1 MIRDN
6 VLFSSGLLSR
16 ELGGPSVKPY
26 QPEGIWEAIVV
37 GDKGRGE
44 TTYKQDQGEKL
55 YRRSLYTY
63 WRKTIPPPSMLTFD
77 AAMKETCEVRRVR
90 TSTPLQALTL
100 LNDPQVLEAARVLAA
115 RLVAD
120 ASLSDEQKIVHA
132 FRKIL
137 TRRPTEKE
145 VAILGQ
151 GYGEELARFR
161 AAPEKARK
169 LLQAGEYPQNATD
182 PVRCAALMQVVSMIY
197 NLDEAISKS

>member
-1 MIRDN
+1 
-6 VLFSSGLLSR
+6 
-16 ELGGPSVKPY
+16 
-26 QPEGIWEAIVV
+26 
-37 GDKGRGE
+37 
-44 TTYKQDQGEKL
+44 
-55 YRRSLYTY
+55 
-63 WRKTIPPPSMLTFD
+63 MLTFD
-77 AAMKETCEVRRVR
+77 AAAKETCEVRRVR

-120 ASLSDEQKIVHA
+120 DSLSEEAKIVQA

-145 VAILGQ
+145 MTILGQ
-151 GYGEELARFR
+151 GYREELARLR

-169 LLQAGEYPQNATD
+169 LLRVGEYPQSAAD
-182 PVRCAALMQVVSMIY
+182 PVRSAALMQVVTLIY